1 MTGRRINPICLTL
14 HQQHVRKRYLMGIS
28 RKIESQFD
36 NTHGQ
41 EKTVS
46 FSNGVA
52 GYRGLIYTVDFPL
65 P

>member
-1 MTGRRINPICLTL
+1 
-14 HQQHVRKRYLMGIS
+14 MGIS